1 MDWVI
6 RTLTLAGAA
15 ACADVQTSQC
25 MLTLLHPK
33 PRSLLALCVQPMGS
47 SADDFDDL
55 FVSVIGPRFS
65 RQGHIAASA
74 AVTAEGLCSKP
85 YLRLLSTAVTC
96 CTCSWLHMGAELI
109 RLTVTALCVRFS
121 ESLTTAAVDSQRTLA
136 VLLVTCQCFHTF
148 RKARTA

>member
-25 MLTLLHPK
+25 MLTLLPK

-55 FVSVIGPRFS
+55 FVSVIDPRFS

-85 YLRLLSTAVTC
+85 YTC
-96 CTCSWLHMGAELI
+96 IWYIPWPAAYCSDVLHM
-109 RLTVTALCVRFS
+109 
-121 ESLTTAAVDSQRTLA
+121 Q
-136 VLLVTCQCFHTF
+136 LVAYG
-148 RKARTA
+148 R